1 MTFDFSCQVEKY
13 MRFYAIM
20 KSNNKPK
27 LVTLKSL
34 REATGLTQPQLSVKM
49 NCGLRSI
56 SDWENGKSLPR
67 FDRAILLAN
76 ELGVSLKE
84 LANAMNLDVSLTK
97 DDTSQK
103 Q

>member
-1 MTFDFSCQVEKY
+1 MFCCQVENHV
-13 MRFYAIM
+13 RFYVSM
-20 KSNNKPK
+20 KPNIESK

-34 REATGLTQPQLSVKM
+34 REATGLTQPQLSVRMK
-49 NCGLRSI
+49 CGLRSI

-84 LANAMNLDVSLTK
+84 LAIAMNLDVSATK
-97 DDTSQK
+97 DDISQ
-103 Q
+103 